1 MAASRA
7 VLYCLTNRF
16 VKWADWKL
24 ELPFGGYTNKHG
36 VMMNP
41 FIRMPVIIALIV
53 VAATFIILKFT
64 KFGRSL
70 YAVGGSESSAKLMG
84 LNVKKTKMKA
94 YMLSSFLCSIGGILY
109 CLNSMCGF
117 VAQAKFME
125 MDAIASSVIGGTLLT
140 GGVGNVIG
148 TLFGVLIKGTID
160 TLVHTNGKLLSSWSS
175 IAISALLCFF
185 IVLQAVFALV
195 KEKRKE

>member
-1 MAASRA
+1 MLFRSCVMLTGGIDISVGSLVGLDCMIMAYGMTNLKWSPFVAIA
-7 VLYCLTNRF
+7 VVLIVGIVFGAVQGFLIGVLGIQPFIISMAGMFFARGMIAVITTEMVNINNATF

-70 YAVGGSESSAKLMG
+70 YAVGGDRK
-84 LNVKKTKMKA
+84 
-94 YMLSSFLCSIGGILY
+94 
-109 CLNSMCGF
+109 
-117 VAQAKFME
+117 
-125 MDAIASSVIGGTLLT
+125 SV
-140 GGVGNVIG
+140 V
-148 TLFGVLIKGTID
+148 
-160 TLVHTNGKLLSSWSS
+160 
-175 IAISALLCFF
+175 
-185 IVLQAVFALV
+185 
-195 KEKRKE
+195 